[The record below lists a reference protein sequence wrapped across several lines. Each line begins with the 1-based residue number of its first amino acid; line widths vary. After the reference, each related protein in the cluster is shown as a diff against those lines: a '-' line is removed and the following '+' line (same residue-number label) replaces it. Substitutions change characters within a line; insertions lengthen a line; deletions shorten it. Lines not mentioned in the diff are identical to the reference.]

1 MIATEDRLVGTLEAS
16 IEDLEFSLDA
26 ASIDFEVTVS
36 PNTNQYIIILA
47 NGERHA
53 YVTAE
58 LSWDGNPVVFVDI
71 YSVNADGEESWVH
84 GDLEVDDAVPYIRKD
99 LREMGSEAD
108 K

>member
-1 MIATEDRLVGTLEAS
+1 MIATEDRLAGALEAA

-26 ASIDFEVTVS
+26 ASINFEIAAS
-36 PNTNQYIIILA
+36 PNTNQSIIILA

-71 YSVNADGEESWVH
+71 YSVAADGEERWVH
-84 GDLEVDDAVPYIRKD
+84 GDVEIDDAVPYIRKD
-99 LREMGSEAD
+99 LCAMVSEAD